1 LDIRS
6 CYGRG
11 SRRFVLAIWEAQLV
25 AKCPRCFAVIPGF
38 SRSCVKCGLFLGNR
52 YQWVCPKCGNAVR
65 RQDSYCS
72 RCGYSG
78 EQNEPE
84 SVPEQE
90 VSEVANETDGGGDKE
105 LDWRLVPTQVE
116 PKGVLTWRDAVK
128 IGCGIAM
135 APYIFAVISFIIY
148 VVVAVLLVVL
158 EAFYQDGLG
167 FLLGQVQQFLELI
180 EQATED

>member
-1 LDIRS
+1 M
-6 CYGRG
+6 
-11 SRRFVLAIWEAQLV
+11 

-65 RQDSYCS
+65 RQDTNCS
-72 RCGYSG
+72 RCGYG
-78 EQNEPE
+78 GDQNESE
-84 SVPEQE
+84 SAPEQE
-90 VSEVANETDGGGDKE
+90 ESEVVNKVDRGGDNE
-105 LDWRLVPTQVE
+105 LDWILVPLQDE

-135 APYIFAVISFIIY
+135 APYIFAVITFIIY
-148 VVVAVLLVVL
+148 VALAVLLVVL

-167 FLLGQVQQFLELI
+167 FLLDQFQQFLELI
-180 EQATED
+180 EQSTEE